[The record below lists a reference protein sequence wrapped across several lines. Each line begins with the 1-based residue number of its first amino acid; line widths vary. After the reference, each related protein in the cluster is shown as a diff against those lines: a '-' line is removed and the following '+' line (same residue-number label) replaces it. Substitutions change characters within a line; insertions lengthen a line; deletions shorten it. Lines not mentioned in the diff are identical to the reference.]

1 MHRLAA
7 LLAALLLAPSA
18 ALAEGERAGDFDY
31 YVLALSWSPGWCARE
46 GAARDSAQCDAG
58 SGFGWVLHGLWPQ
71 NERGWPSW
79 CRTDARDPSRAET
92 AAMADIMGT
101 GGSAW
106 HQWKKHGRCAG
117 LPPEDYFA
125 SARRAYD
132 AVTRPQ
138 VFRRLDRAVRLPA
151 EVVEEAFLKENPD
164 LTAEGVTVTCKAK
177 RIQEVRI
184 CLTRDL
190 APRDCG
196 ADARRDCTLNDAL
209 LDPVD

>member
-7 LLAALLLAPSA
+7 LLAALLLAAPNA
-18 ALAEGERAGDFDY
+18 WAEGERAGDFDY

-46 GAARDSAQCDAG
+46 GAARGSAQCEDGAA
-58 SGFGWVLHGLWPQ
+58 FGWVLHGLWPQ
-71 NERGWPSW
+71 YERGWPSW

-92 AAMADIMGT
+92 GAMADIMGT

-106 HQWKKHGRCAG
+106 HQWKKHGRCTG

-125 SARRAYD
+125 RARRAYD

-138 VFRRLDRAVRLPA
+138 VFRQLDRAVRLPA
-151 EVVEEAFLKENPD
+151 AVVEEAFLKENPGF
-164 LTAEGVTVTCKAK
+164 TPEGVTVTCKAG

-184 CLTRDL
+184 CLTRAL

-196 ADARRDCTLNDAL
+196 ADVRRDCAMGDAL